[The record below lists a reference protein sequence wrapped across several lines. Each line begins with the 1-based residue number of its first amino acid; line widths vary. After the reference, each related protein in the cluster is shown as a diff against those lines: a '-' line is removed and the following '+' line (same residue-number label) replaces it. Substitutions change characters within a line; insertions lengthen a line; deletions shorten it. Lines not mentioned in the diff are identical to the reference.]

1 MLGRERALSG
11 RIDRTSLEAKAIMLA
26 HGTDACILSHTTAD
40 GSGFGTEPDI
50 FEGSMAQVTYDVLE
64 AEFNVASR

>member
-1 MLGRERALSG
+1 MLGRERTLLG
-11 RIDRTSLEAKAIMLA
+11 RIHRPTLETKAIMLA
-26 HGTDACILSHTTAD
+26 HRTNACILSHTTAD

-50 FEGSMAQVTYDVLE
+50 LEGLAAQVTYDVLE